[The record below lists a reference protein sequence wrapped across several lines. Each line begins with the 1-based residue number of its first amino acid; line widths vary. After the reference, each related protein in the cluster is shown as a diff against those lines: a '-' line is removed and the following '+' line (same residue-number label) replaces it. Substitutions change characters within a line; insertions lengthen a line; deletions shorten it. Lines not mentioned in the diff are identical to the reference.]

1 MPAIGGRQ
9 PSTWTLRDVS
19 KETTSHTVY
28 TGEITAISLPGLLT
42 NLGAYQTALLGI
54 TNGVLAKTGWG
65 EATVVSNLSATNPS
79 VHRENKLEV
88 HYMNDTTEEP
98 YTLTIGTVDFAVLD
112 FLPNAGDWIAITA
125 GTGASAEIQAFVTA
139 FETLARAPNNE
150 AQTVTITGIKYVGR
164 NT

>member
-9 PSTWTLRDVS
+9 PSTWALRDVS
-19 KETTSHTVY
+19 KEVTTHVVY
-28 TGEITAISLPGLLT
+28 TGEITAVSLPGLLT
-42 NLGAYQTALLGI
+42 NLGAYQTALIGI
-54 TNGVLAKTGWG
+54 TNGVLAKTSWG
-65 EATVVSNLSATNPS
+65 EATVVSNLSATDPS

-98 YTLTIGTVDFAVLD
+98 YTLTIGCVDFTKLN

-125 GTGASAEIQAFVTA
+125 GTGAQDEIVDYVTA